1 MVRGATSISRTRWT
15 YTTRVVPTIDVQ
27 RAQWRN
33 TLTYR
38 VSSDLQIGVEYNPL
52 GQDVGPLVNWRLL
65 RETKSRPAVI
75 VGTSSDRIG
84 TPNGR
89 AYYVTVSKEV
99 ADGLGIYVGAMYG
112 EFDDKVRIPAGMSY
126 RFNDRWSALFAY
138 DGVNGHPMVTYQWD
152 RYNLTFLMVGSKH
165 PGLSFGVGF

>member
-1 MVRGATSISRTRWT
+1 MVRGTASISRTKWN
-15 YTTRVVPTIDVQ
+15 YTTRVIPGIDVE

-38 VSSDLQIGVEYNPL
+38 VNNDLSVGVEYNPL
-52 GQDVGPLVNWRLL
+52 GKDIGVLANWRAV
-65 RETKSRPAVI
+65 RETKNTPAV
-75 VGTSSDRIG
+75 VFGTSSDRIG

-99 ADGLGIYVGAMYG
+99 ADGLGVYVGAMYG
-112 EFDDKVRIPAGMSY
+112 EFENKIRIPAGVSY
-126 RFNDRWSALFAY
+126 RFNDRWSTMFAF

-152 RYNLTFLMVGSKH
+152 RYNLTFLMAQGKY
-165 PGLSFGVGF
+165 PGLSVGVGF